1 MDLSS
6 QASVATARNGASQT
20 RMCRPCYPPSSSST
34 YSYTVLRTHIRSVHY
49 YRLLLAGVSDRSIFF
64 AGSDRSIYISPMCWK
79 HMHLWVARTVRH
91 AADGEHVT
99 WHLPASAA
107 EVAAAESS
115 SALLC
120 RPRAVLPITSCR
132 LCPFFFSLNT
142 SSTISVGTQLYVL
155 RVHAKK
161 PDSEIFLMIRLYL
174 PYIYYIS
181 FNSNLNTYINLN
193 SISKTSL
200 NLINKTNEW
209 HILLFRFSS

>member
-49 YRLLLAGVSDRSIFF
+49 YRLLAGVSDRSIFF
-64 AGSDRSIYISPMCWK
+64 AGSDRSIYISPMFWK

-132 LCPFFFSLNT
+132 LCPFFSLSIHHRQYRWGHNYMCYGCMLKNP
-142 SSTISVGTQLYVL
+142 IQ
-155 RVHAKK
+155 KFK
-161 PDSEIFLMIRLYL
+161 FKFK
-174 PYIYYIS
+174 YIY
-181 FNSNLNTYINLN
+181 
-193 SISKTSL
+193 
-200 NLINKTNEW
+200 
-209 HILLFRFSS
+209 